1 MLRQIGFVLML
12 NIVYIII
19 PLVVSWNPN
28 IRKLLGIHA
37 ITSSTV
43 NEIRDEVFRQQLDN
57 LFSSP
62 SILFHFSETVDSW
75 NQDNH
80 LLYSIIGTGSICLMT
95 EIYTRTYLKKLVD
108 IPQYVSLRRNFRI
121 GVATFL
127 CIFFRSVDNVI

>member
-1 MLRQIGFVLML
+1 MLKQIVFLIMM
-12 NIVYIII
+12 NIVYI

-43 NEIRDEVFRQQLDN
+43 NEIRDEVFRQQLDH
-57 LFSSP
+57 LISSP
-62 SILFHFSETVDSW
+62 SILFNFSETVESW

-80 LLYSIIGTGSICLMT
+80 LLFSIIGICSVCLMT

-121 GVATFL
+121 GFVTFL

>member
-1 MLRQIGFVLML
+1 MM
-12 NIVYIII
+12 NIVYI

-43 NEIRDEVFRQQLDN
+43 NEIRDEVFRQQLDH
-57 LFSSP
+57 LISSP
-62 SILFHFSETVDSW
+62 SILFNFSETLESW

-80 LLYSIIGTGSICLMT
+80 LLYSIIGICSVCLMT

-121 GVATFL
+121 GIVTFL